1 MNKGSFL
8 PRLGVQRPVTTI
20 VTFFAVI
27 VVGMIAYQQIPIELL
42 PSGFNPPFMGVW
54 IPYRNAN
61 PREVEEQI
69 ARPVEEQVRTISG
82 IKKVASYSG
91 SDGCRVWLE
100 FNQGTDMDFAYQQLR
115 DRMERAR
122 TVLPE
127 DLERYYL
134 RKFGRN
140 DPPVIFLSISLPEDV
155 ADPYFVVE
163 HYIK

>member
-1 MNKGSFL
+1 MNRSSFF
-8 PRLGVQRPVTTI
+8 PRLGVNRPVSII
-20 VTFFAVI
+20 VSFFAVL
-27 VVGMIAYQQIPIELL
+27 VVGFIAYQQIPIELL

-54 IPYRNAN
+54 VPYRNAN
-61 PREVEEQI
+61 PQEVEEQI

-82 IKKVASYSG
+82 IKKVASYS
-91 SDGCRVWLE
+91 SSNGCWVWLE
-100 FNQGTDMDFAYQQLR
+100 FNQGTDMDLAYDQLR

-140 DPPVIFLSISLPEDV
+140 DPPVIFLSISLPGDV
-155 ADPYFVVE
+155 QDPYYVVE
-163 HYIK
+163 H